1 MQLIK
6 SINEDKNGIEIRF
19 DEKPMD
25 ELTALLGKMGFKY
38 SYKQTMWYANQT
50 DQRIDFI
57 ERLTLAVETELDL
70 ETIELYPAYEA
81 SLENIDN
88 RNYSYVLVEYQSE
101 NDQSIQTG
109 HLIFE
114 PCKRIAEEI
123 VKRFATSRFGEQLKK
138 ITVFPRNYK
147 KRARSLFEEGKV
159 IYSSIPKQKE
169 QPHEELKLI
178 EEMPIN
184 QFTTQVVDLAND
196 ISTLTTAVS
205 PSEDDSLMDS
215 ETPAAPEA
223 LEEQEEGNRSLPQ
236 EVLNQDPTTL
246 QDENILE
253 ELFQMNRVNQLGR
266 SFLKEVGLKTPLNAW
281 EITIGKYQLIRTT
294 VFSFTYRLIKLPA

>member
-6 SINEDKNGIEIRF
+6 SINEDKNGIEVRF

-57 ERLTLAVETELDL
+57 ERLTLAVETDLGL

-101 NDQSIQTG
+101 NDQLIQTE
-109 HLIFE
+109 HLIFD

-123 VKRFATSRFGEQLKK
+123 VKRFAMTFFGEQLKK
-138 ITVFPRNYK
+138 IAVFPRNYK

-169 QPHEELKLI
+169 PPLEEVRLT

-196 ISTLTTAVS
+196 ISTLPTAVS

-215 ETPAAPEA
+215 ETPAAPEV
-223 LEEQEEGNRSLPQ
+223 LEEQEE
-236 EVLNQDPTTL
+236 LNQDPTTL
-246 QDENILE
+246 QDEDILE

-281 EITIGKYQLIRTT
+281 EITIGKYRLIRTT
-294 VFSFTYRLIKLPA
+294 VFSFTYRLTKLPT